1 MDYLIR
7 ELRPSEYWVL
17 EDFLY
22 EAIFVP
28 EGKEAPS
35 RDILELPEIRL
46 YIEDFGKKDDL
57 CLVAEMDGK
66 IVGAV
71 WTRIMRDYGYVD
83 DFTPSLS
90 ISLYKEYRGMGIGRK
105 LMEEM
110 FDLLKDKGYHQV
122 SLSVQKENYAADL
135 YKSLGFRVVKENEE
149 DFIMVY
155 SLKR

>member
-7 ELRPSEYWVL
+7 ELETSEYWVL

-22 EAIFVP
+22 EAIFVL
-28 EGKEAPS
+28 EGVEVPS